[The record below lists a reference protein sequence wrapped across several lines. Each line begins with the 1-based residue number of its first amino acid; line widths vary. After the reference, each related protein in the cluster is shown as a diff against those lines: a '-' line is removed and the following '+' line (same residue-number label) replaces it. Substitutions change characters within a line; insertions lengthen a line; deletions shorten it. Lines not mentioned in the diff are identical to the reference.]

1 MSPIKN
7 SVAAVAF
14 VGALATMGLAA
25 PGYPALAHDPGH
37 SAPASHGAGFS
48 AGEPGDPKKPVRTVP
63 VTMKE
68 GDGKM
73 LFIPDRLE
81 IRRGEQIRFVLTNT
95 GLLEHEFILASTE
108 ENLRHAE
115 DMKAHSHMTHDD
127 PNERRVA
134 PSKKSE
140 IVWQF
145 TKAGTSEYGCLIPGH
160 REAGMTGTIIV
171 K

>member
-1 MSPIKN
+1 MSQIKN
-7 SVAAVAF
+7 SVVRAVF
-14 VGALATMGLAA
+14 VGALATMALAA
-25 PGYPALAHDPGH
+25 PGYPALAHDAVH
-37 SAPASHGAGFS
+37 SAPPAHGAGFS
-48 AGEPGDPKKPVRTVP
+48 AGEPGDPKKPARTVL

-81 IRRGEQIRFVLTNT
+81 IKRGEQVRFVLINT

-108 ENLRHAE
+108 DNLKHAE
-115 DMKAHSHMTHDD
+115 NMKEHSHMTHDD
-127 PNERRVA
+127 PNGKRVA

-140 IVWQF
+140 IVWRF
-145 TKAGTSEYGCLIPGH
+145 TKAGTFEYDCLIPGH
-160 REAGMTGTIIV
+160 REAGMTGTVIV